1 MKILIVEDEELL
13 RDAIAIVLDLHCEG
27 VEVIQAPSGEV
38 GLDLFS
44 TERPDLVLL
53 DLNLPGIG
61 GLDVLRAI
69 RRIADA
75 PVIIMTARNA
85 ETEQV
90 QALSAGADDYLVK
103 PFSPMVLLARIEAV
117 LRRSRID
124 SPVSATPDIEIG
136 DLEISLTQ
144 QIVRSGG
151 TLIHLTSNEF
161 KLLACLARNSP
172 RVVPLSVLAEQVW
185 SADWDDSPHA
195 IASLVSRLR
204 AKLGSHPAHSPRIDN
219 ARRLGY
225 RMSPPSLNGG

>member
-13 RDAIAIVLDLHCEG
+13 REAIAIVLDLHCEG
-27 VEVIQAPSGEV
+27 VEIILAPSGEL
-38 GLDLFS
+38 GLDRFA

-69 RRIADA
+69 RRTADT
-75 PVIIMTARNA
+75 PVVIMTARNA

-117 LRRSRID
+117 LRRSRIA
-124 SPVSATPDIEIG
+124 SPITAAPDIAIG

-144 QIVRSGG
+144 QMVRSGG
-151 TLIHLTSNEF
+151 VLIHLTANEF

-172 RVVPLSVLAEQVW
+172 RVVPLSVLAEHVW

-204 AKLGSHPAHSPRIDN
+204 AKLQCYPGQSPRIDN

-225 RMSPPSLNGG
+225 RMAPPS